1 MREIEIKWTKHN
13 IQDTRKR
20 TKKLSDLQKVE
31 ESNKDK
37 N

>member
-1 MREIEIKWTKHN
+1 MRGTEIKWTKHN

-20 TKKLSDLQKVE
+20 TKKLSDLWKVK